1 MKRQVWTRAAAGAAI
16 FAASSVLVA
25 ATHRAHAAGEARA
38 ASDAPRAAG
47 DSPHAAVVELFTS
60 EGCSSCP
67 PADAVLERIGA
78 ASRASSQP
86 VITLAFHVD
95 YWDDLGWPD
104 TFASPDFTARQRD
117 YAGVFHGSGLYTP
130 EMVVGGRDAFVGS
143 DQGRAE
149 ASVASALAQPLPVR
163 VALRVTRASPR
174 EIRVHHELAGSLPQ
188 GAMLLL
194 AVTERAATIDVKNG
208 ENAGRRLHH
217 TDIVRATRAS
227 TVREANGDDTLRLP
241 WAPGPSEADV
251 VAIVQRADGTMAV
264 LGAAREEVPR

>member
-1 MKRQVWTRAAAGAAI
+1 MGRHGWTLTAAGVALL
-16 FAASSVLVA
+16 AASSVLIA

-38 ASDAPRAAG
+38 ASDA
-47 DSPHAAVVELFTS
+47 PHAAVVELFTS

-78 ASRASSQP
+78 ASRASGRP

-143 DQGRAE
+143 DETRAE

-163 VALRVTRASPR
+163 VALRVTRTSPT
-174 EIRVHHELAGSLPQ
+174 EIRVHHTLVGSLPRD
-188 GAMLLL
+188 ATLLL

-227 TVREANGDDTLRLP
+227 TVRDANGDDTVRLP
-241 WAPGPSEADV
+241 WAPGPAEADV
-251 VAIVQRADGTMAV
+251 AAIVQRGDGTMAV